1 MSVRKTPSRLGS
13 ALSVATAV
21 VALGLVAT
29 DGGQRLAIGVAVL
42 AAVALAVGLWWRD
55 HPVLTVL
62 FVPAGVALMA
72 VGVAIGFLQS
82 TSPGGAAEVIP
93 GLLGLAVLVAAL
105 APVRAN
111 RTRLLVGAGTGLVFV
126 SVVLSGA
133 LVSSSV
139 TELLAAGVA
148 TVLAWDLAEQA
159 VNLGEQVGSDARTR
173 RVEAVHGVATLGVG
187 VAAVVLA
194 TLVNG
199 AGVTDVPLFGLA
211 MLLAA
216 AVTLSVVLYN

>member
-13 ALSVATAV
+13 TLSVATAV
-21 VALGLVAT
+21 VAVGLVAT

-55 HPVLTVL
+55 QPLLTIL
-62 FVPAGVALMA
+62 FVPAGVALLA
-72 VGVAIGFLQS
+72 VSVAIGFLQS

-93 GLLGLAVLVAAL
+93 GLLGLGVLVAAL
-105 APVRAN
+105 APVRAK
-111 RTRLLVGAGTGLVFV
+111 RTRLLVGAGTGLVFL
-126 SVVLSGA
+126 SVVVSGA
-133 LVSSSV
+133 VVGSSV

-159 VNLGEQVGSDARTR
+159 VNLGEQVGSAAQTR

-216 AVTLSVVLYN
+216 AVTLSLVLYN